1 VHLEENVLPS
11 NLQYT
16 SGRLTLILSCC
27 GRASFFDLLHIAGI
41 YLGGWCILACLL
53 LTLFSLEFPEGPIL
67 GTPFYW
73 FERNYIF
80 VRYNRRVGFDMLS
93 EPVFITC
100 LIDTGTNKRHSNSMA
115 TPTRHTTLASLLD
128 QFTREMDKSP
138 LTIQAYRTDIQQFI
152 TWLSENDLTTTRA
165 NQVTRSHIDEY
176 LKYLANKGHTG
187 TTRSRK
193 LNSLHMFFT
202 YLVREGVILLSPAAT
217 VKRPRRERKPKHTLR
232 PDEYYRVVAAA
243 RGNPRDIAILQLMLQ
258 TGIRVSELIA
268 IREPDLDLEQKTL
281 TILNK
286 GSKKRILYLEKKALQ
301 ALKSYLLV
309 RPKTSDEHLFLNYRG
324 EGFSIGGVRK
334 TVEKYL
340 KRAGITKKIGCHSLH
355 YTCITNRAALGM
367 NAFYLKTPL
376 RHKRMRTSTKYMSIG
391 IEELRKLME
400 FTSL

>member
-1 VHLEENVLPS
+1 MKVL
-11 NLQYT
+11 
-16 SGRLTLILSCC
+16 
-27 GRASFFDLLHIAGI
+27 
-41 YLGGWCILACLL
+41 
-53 LTLFSLEFPEGPIL
+53 SLMFPEGPIL

-73 FERNYIF
+73 FERNYSF
-80 VRYNRRVGFDMLS
+80 VRYNRSAGFDMLS
-93 EPVFITC
+93 EPVFIIC
-100 LIDTGTNKRHSNSMA
+100 LIDNGTNKRHSNSMA

-128 QFTREMDKSP
+128 QFTRELDKSP

-165 NQVTRSHIDEY
+165 HQVTRSHIDEY
-176 LKYLANKGHTG
+176 LKYLANKGRTG

-258 TGIRVSELIA
+258 TGNRVSELIA

-340 KRAGITKKIGCHSLH
+340 KRAGITKRSVVIA
-355 YTCITNRAALGM
+355 YT
-367 NAFYLKTPL
+367 TPVSPTEQ
-376 RHKRMRTSTKYMSIG
+376 H
-391 IEELRKLME
+391 
-400 FTSL
+400 

>member
-1 VHLEENVLPS
+1 
-11 NLQYT
+11 
-16 SGRLTLILSCC
+16 
-27 GRASFFDLLHIAGI
+27 
-41 YLGGWCILACLL
+41 
-53 LTLFSLEFPEGPIL
+53 
-67 GTPFYW
+67 
-73 FERNYIF
+73 
-80 VRYNRRVGFDMLS
+80 
-93 EPVFITC
+93 
-100 LIDTGTNKRHSNSMA
+100 MA

-128 QFTREMDKSP
+128 QFTRELDKSP

-165 NQVTRSHIDEY
+165 HQVTRSHIDEY
-176 LKYLANKGHTG
+176 LKYLANKGRTG
-187 TTRSRK
+187 TTRTRK

-202 YLVREGVILLSPAAT
+202 YLVKEGLILLSPAAT
-217 VKRPRRERKPKHTLR
+217 VKRPRKERKPKHTLR

-243 RGNPRDIAILQLMLQ
+243 RGNPRGIAILQLMLQ

-268 IREPDLDLEQKTL
+268 IRVPDLDLEQKTL

-334 TVEKYL
+334 MVEKYL

-367 NAFYLKTPL
+367 NAFYLKTPH
-376 RHKRMRTSTKYMSIG
+376 RHERVRTSTKYMSIG

>member
-1 VHLEENVLPS
+1 
-11 NLQYT
+11 
-16 SGRLTLILSCC
+16 
-27 GRASFFDLLHIAGI
+27 
-41 YLGGWCILACLL
+41 
-53 LTLFSLEFPEGPIL
+53 
-67 GTPFYW
+67 
-73 FERNYIF
+73 
-80 VRYNRRVGFDMLS
+80 
-93 EPVFITC
+93 
-100 LIDTGTNKRHSNSMA
+100 MA

-128 QFTREMDKSP
+128 QFTRELDKSP

-152 TWLSENDLTTTRA
+152 TWLSENDLTTIRA
-165 NQVTRSHIDEY
+165 HQVTRSHIDEY
-176 LKYLANKGHTG
+176 LKYLANNGRTG

-193 LNSLHMFFT
+193 LYSLHMFFT
-202 YLVREGVILLSPAAT
+202 YLVKEGLILLSPAAT
-217 VKRPRRERKPKHTLR
+217 VKRPHREGKPKHTLR

-243 RGNPRDIAILQLMLQ
+243 RGNSRDIAILQLMLQ
-258 TGIRVSELIA
+258 TGIRVSGLIA

-355 YTCITNRAALGM
+355 YTCITNKAALGM
-367 NAFYLKTPL
+367 NAFYLKTPH
-376 RHKRMRTSTKYMSIG
+376 RHTRVRTSTKYMSIG